1 MEPNGLHVKVLN
13 RKQAVKLQYKHPT
26 GTKAAMVSISSVG
39 ERYGACPRPGG
50 DVGRVLYLNFDDV
63 TDKDDGCLFTVKDAM
78 KIRDFVE
85 ACLETGTHM
94 LYVHCDEG
102 LSRSAAVARALHR
115 HYVLPMGNV
124 EYREGSRPNP
134 HVYGLM
140 LEALEN

>member
-1 MEPNGLHVKVLN
+1 MEPKDLHVKVLN
-13 RKQAVKLQYKHPT
+13 RKQAIKLQYRQPT
-26 GTKAAMVSISSVG
+26 GTKAALVSISSVG
-39 ERYGACPRPGG
+39 ERYGACPRPGD
-50 DVGRVLYLNFDDV
+50 DVCRVLYLNFDDV
-63 TDKDDGCLFTVKDAM
+63 TDKGDGYLFTMQDALKVKS
-78 KIRDFVE
+78 FVE
-85 ACLETGTHM
+85 ACLENGTTT

-115 HYVLPMGNV
+115 HYGLPMGNM